1 MKKIIKWLKS
11 FIKPKAPIRKN
22 IPYNVQ
28 PYIVRVKNTS
38 KESKDVT
45 LFGAIEG
52 LTYAANDVGVSIDW
66 LITADSM
73 YGVDGGVFIDCP
85 IPTTSYKDI
94 LWSSM
99 LKPFVVEYTQVYC
112 DEEDALK
119 HITLNTR
126 DALGNTVRCLFMPNP
141 SQNQV
146 HKNIK
151 EFNEEFSVNG
161 FTSLTFNMPSES
173 TMIYYFFEKK

>member
-1 MKKIIKWLKS
+1 MKILKWLKC
-11 FIKPKAPIRKN
+11 FIKPKVKAPIRKT

-38 KESKDVT
+38 KESKDVV
-45 LFGAIEG
+45 LFG
-52 LTYAANDVGVSIDW
+52 GVDNW

-73 YGVDGGVFIDCP
+73 YGCVDGVFIDCP
-85 IPTTSYKDI
+85 ISTTSYNDI

-99 LKPFVVEYTQVYC
+99 LRPFVVEYTQVYC
-112 DEEDALK
+112 EEEDALK
-119 HITLNTR
+119 YLTLNKR
-126 DALGNTVRCLFMPNP
+126 DAFGNTLSRLFMPNP

-151 EFNEEFSVNG
+151 EFNQDFSVDG
-161 FTSLTFNMPSES
+161 FTSLTFNMQPES
-173 TMIYYFFEKK
+173 TMIYYFFEKNKK